1 MNEAVQSVAG
11 DIRVSGARAGAPDSS
26 RITLIRRAL
35 RDGEYGAARLAF
47 LRLDEHARAML
58 VQSLEREHALSLLA
72 RLSGYMAYRLLQ
84 RLPEDRAAELL
95 ASLPAGK
102 RVGVAT
108 ITDHHRMLEEAGAGG

>member
-11 DIRVSGARAGAPDSS
+11 DIRASGVRSRAPESS
-26 RITLIRRAL
+26 RIALICRAL
-35 RDGEYGAARLAF
+35 REGEYGAARLAF

-58 VQSLEREHALSLLA
+58 LESLEREHALSLLA

-84 RLPEDRAAELL
+84 RLPQDRAGELL

-102 RVGVAT
+102 RIGVAT
-108 ITDHHRMLEEAGAGG
+108 ITDHHRMLEEAGVGG